1 MPTLKEHDI
10 LKKKISLRNWL
21 LERLKK
27 FETRYSMSTKK
38 FLEKW
43 RSGKISEPESNEQ
56 LEDFLEWEG
65 LANSLAEVEE
75 ELIEIEKRI
84 RKS

>member
-1 MPTLKEHDI
+1 MSILKELDMI
-10 LKKKISLRNWL
+10 KKKISLRDWL

-27 FETRYSMSTKK
+27 FEARYGMSTKD

-43 RSGKISEPESNEQ
+43 RSGKIPEPENNEQ

-65 LANSLAEVEE
+65 LADSLAEVEE